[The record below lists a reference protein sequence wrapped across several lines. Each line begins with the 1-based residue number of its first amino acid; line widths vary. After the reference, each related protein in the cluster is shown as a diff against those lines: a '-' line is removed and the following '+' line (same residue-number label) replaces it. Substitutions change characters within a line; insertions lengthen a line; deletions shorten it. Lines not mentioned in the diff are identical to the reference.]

1 MLNAPSIIVPQQL
14 ETASVRRGRA
24 IIVEAID
31 RVLELHDKGRNPQRL
46 VLSAAARDDMLAYF
60 GYAYQF
66 DGQLPATL
74 SGVPIAVE
82 PGADERMRIECGVRQ

>member
-1 MLNAPSIIVPQQL
+1 MTVGIIVPAQL

-31 RVLELHDKGRNPQRL
+31 RVLELHDKGRDPQRI
-46 VLSAAARDDMLAYF
+46 VLSAAARDDLLAF
-60 GYAYQF
+60 FDYAYVF
-66 DGQLPATL
+66 DGVLPATL

-82 PGADERMRIECGVRQ
+82 PGADERMRIVCGVAQ